1 MKMDVVK
8 VGDKK
13 PNDALLDWL
22 SDNRDKHIRAIVLR
36 ENDNDKLFW
45 HIYYVS

>member
-13 PNDALLDWL
+13 PNEVLLDWL
-22 SDNRDKHIRAIVLR
+22 SDNQDEHIRAIVLR
-36 ENDNDKLFW
+36 ENDKGKLFW
-45 HIYYVS
+45 HIYCVS